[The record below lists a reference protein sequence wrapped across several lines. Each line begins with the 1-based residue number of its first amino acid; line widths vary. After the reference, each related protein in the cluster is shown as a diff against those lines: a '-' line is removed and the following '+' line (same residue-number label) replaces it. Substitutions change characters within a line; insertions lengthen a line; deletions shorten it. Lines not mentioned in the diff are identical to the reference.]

1 MKKCLLALYSHL
13 RHNFTHRLATMKEK
27 KKKKKEMEKVS
38 PFLFLPLQTLELKHP
53 LLLSRCAK
61 LEGA

>member
-27 KKKKKEMEKVS
+27 KKKGNGESVAI
-38 PFLFLPLQTLELKHP
+38 FVL
-53 LLLSRCAK
+53 AI
-61 LEGA
+61 ANA